1 METPANEQPL
11 QKRACKRDVIE
22 PSDTGHLLEAHIQG
36 RKYQFKVLNIC
47 RGGIGMLVKASQQ
60 GVLAFLKPGSAMD
73 MDYINP
79 KGVLGIKVEIR
90 HVTRFD
96 ADPYRGDY
104 CVGFSMS
111 I

>member
-1 METPANEQPL
+1 MEKPANEQAL
-11 QKRACKRDVIE
+11 QKRACKRQVIE
-22 PSDTGHLLEAHIQG
+22 PSDTGHLLEALIQG
-36 RKYQFKVLNIC
+36 RKYQFKVLNVC
-47 RGGIGMLVKASQQ
+47 RGGVGMLVNKAQKE
-60 GVLAFLKPGSAMD
+60 VLPFLKPGSAMD

-90 HVTRFD
+90 HVTELD